1 MELQGGGSCSWEE
14 VWGGQD
20 AMGPRAGEGGQGLAL
35 LRTQRAVE
43 QGGTAFRPLDAP
55 GQGPSSAS
63 GAQDTLGWRKPLLPL
78 SLLLRSASQH
88 SEDRAAPHPCFDPS
102 LLRLGGSETSLSWGG
117 RGRLQGDGRRGTQT
131 QSNSG
136 TGS

>member
-78 SLLLRSASQH
+78 SLPLHPSTHSAS
-88 SEDRAAPHPCFDPS
+88 
-102 LLRLGGSETSLSWGG
+102 
-117 RGRLQGDGRRGTQT
+117 GTT
-131 QSNSG
+131 VCPPKLILHTLPASCPG
-136 TGS
+136 HMAGPKV